1 MDKFARD
8 AFNKAEELRSN
19 KEATAWCNV
28 DKGAK
33 ASVILA
39 AALASGHDIVKI
51 IDSVMKAGLEQ
62 ALHEYENYL
71 MMGGFSLGY
80 KAGQQSMLNNE

>member
-1 MDKFARD
+1 MDKFAQD
-8 AFNKAEELRSN
+8 AFKKAEQQRLDA
-19 KEATAWCNV
+19 EATAWCNV

-39 AALASGHDIVKI
+39 AALASGHDIVKV

-71 MMGGFSLGY
+71 IMGGFSLGY
-80 KAGQQSMLNNE
+80 KAGQKSMLNNE